1 MKSIHGGKDRNLLRL
16 HAMAK
21 DVNVKVSMNRKKIS
35 ARMNRNRSN
44 SLRILKSEILKD
56 TDPFVPMRD
65 GGLKNSAVRSTISSG
80 DRIVYAQPYAR
91 FLNEGKV
98 MVGRITR
105 RPFAKKGETKEV
117 INRNLTYS
125 RGGDHWFDKSKKK
138 NIKKW
143 IRVVKKLFG

>member
-1 MKSIHGGKDRNLLRL
+1 
-16 HAMAK
+16 MAK

-117 INRNLTYS
+117 INRNLTYN

>member
-1 MKSIHGGKDRNLLRL
+1 
-16 HAMAK
+16 MAK

-65 GGLKNSAVRSTISSG
+65 GGLKNSVVRSTISSG

-117 INRNLTYS
+117 INRNLTYN